1 MPMRR
6 IADYELIDSLGSGNH
21 GEYFSA
27 RPPDRLGLDVD
38 RVALKVLSI
47 NATDDAFRRVA
58 NELQLFASVQCEQLV
73 TLHDA
78 GQQSGRLFYA
88 MEFFP
93 LGSLGKPTT
102 ELTRIEVLRAVAD
115 AARAGHALHES
126 GVAHRDIK
134 PANVMLVEG
143 GAKLSDLGLAQ
154 ILSPGQTVT
163 GIGPIGSIEY
173 MEPGVVLGENAGR
186 ASDIWAL
193 GVTAHRALTGRSV
206 FGEIPTGELIAALRH
221 VLQTQPE
228 LHDGLMPGDAAVI
241 EACLRPDRADRP
253 STAAEVATLFDKL
266 AKETV

>member
-1 MPMRR
+1 MRR
-6 IADYELIDSLGSGNH
+6 IADYELIDKLGSGNH

-38 RVALKVLSI
+38 RVALKVLAI

-88 MEFFP
+88 MEYFP
-93 LGSLGKPTT
+93 LGSLAKPTSV
-102 ELTRIEVLRAVAD
+102 LTRTAVLRAVAD
-115 AARAGHALHES
+115 AARAAHALHES

-134 PANVMLVEG
+134 PANVMLVDG

-193 GVTAHRALTGRSV
+193 GVTAHRSLTGHSV
-206 FGEIPTGELIAALRH
+206 FGEIPSGELIAALRH
-221 VLQTQPE
+221 ILQTEPV
-228 LHDGLMPGDAAVI
+228 LHDGLLPADAAVI

-253 STAAEVATLFDKL
+253 STAAEIAVMFDEL
-266 AKETV
+266 AKETA